1 MSIILYILLAIL
13 ILLFMITI
21 HELGHYTAGKIL
33 RFKINEFAI
42 GFGPA
47 LYKRTSKKTGEVFS
61 IRAFPL
67 GGYCAFE
74 GEEAGSESA
83 SEGAFSKQAPWKRLI
98 VLFSGAFFNF
108 LTAIV
113 FSFVLLISVGYDIPK
128 VYSVSDVSQI
138 ANVRVYDET
147 AGDYLDKIL
156 NSETNAEEKV
166 TFIGSDKIVKIT
178 ATIDENGMPKDVVV
192 YEHEEKEEYFN
203 VSQITAVISAY
214 AQDYDELKDLD
225 YLENCYVDV
234 LSGSKTA
241 NYKFTTFLESNED
254 VLQKGDVIYNVN
266 GKKVNVLNQLTTLLN
281 NEAKLGKEQATLTI
295 KRNNV
300 KQDIVVDII
309 KSGYEGNYSYL
320 VGINTEPYVHT
331 FGEAVARA
339 VPLTFEF
346 SWLVLTTLFQLITGQ
361 VPMEAVGG
369 TVTTIVVM
377 ADYAQKSLKTILV
390 LIPLIAA
397 NLAVFNWLPFPALD
411 GAHMLFTGI
420 EWIRKKP
427 INPRVE
433 NMIHSL
439 GLWVLLGFVVFA
451 DVYQLI
457 LRLISWQNI

>member
-1 MSIILYILLAIL
+1 MSIIIYILLAVL

-21 HELGHYTAGKIL
+21 HELGHYVSGKL
-33 RFKINEFAI
+33 LGFKINEFAI

-67 GGYCAFE
+67 GGFCAFE
-74 GEEAGSESA
+74 GEEAGTDST

-113 FSFVLLISVGYDIPK
+113 FSFVLLVSVGYDIPK
-128 VYSVSDVSQI
+128 VYTVSDVGQVE
-138 ANVRVYDET
+138 NVRVY
-147 AGDYLDKIL
+147 
-156 NSETNAEEKV
+156 NSETSSYEDSLFNKD
-166 TFIGSDKIVKIT
+166 DKLVKIT
-178 ATIDENGMPKDVVV
+178 ATINDNSIGEVVI
-192 YEHEEKEEYFN
+192 YEHKDKEDYYS
-203 VSQITAVISAY
+203 VSQIASVISAY
-214 AQDYDELKDLD
+214 ADAIDTISSLD
-225 YLENCYVDV
+225 YLENCSAQIK
-234 LSGSKTA
+234 SGDEIK
-241 NYKFTTFLESNED
+241 NYTFEAFLDTNKD
-254 VLQKGDVIYNVN
+254 VLQKGDVIYKVN
-266 GKKVNVLNQLTTLLN
+266 GKNVNVLNQLSALLN
-281 NEAKLGKEQATLTI
+281 KEAKAGKTEATLTI

-300 KQDIVVDII
+300 KQDIKVNLL
-309 KSGYEGNYSYL
+309 KSGYDGNYSFIL
-320 VGINTEPYVHT
+320 GINTEPYAHT
-331 FGEAVARA
+331 FGEALGRA

-346 SWLVLTTLFQLITGQ
+346 SWLVLRTLFELITGQ

-377 ADYAQKSLKTILV
+377 ADYAQKSLKTVLV

-427 INPRVE
+427 INPKVE
-433 NMIHSL
+433 NMIHSI
-439 GLWVLLGFVVFA
+439 GLWFLLGFVVFA

-457 LRLISWQNI
+457 LRLISWQMF

>member
-1 MSIILYILLAIL
+1 
-13 ILLFMITI
+13 MITV
-21 HELGHYTAGKIL
+21 HELGHYVAGKL
-33 RFKINEFAI
+33 LGFKINEFAI

-47 LYKRTSKKTGEVFS
+47 LYKRTSKKTGEIFS

-74 GEEAGSESA
+74 GEEAGTEST

-113 FSFVLLISVGYDIPK
+113 FSFVLLVSVGYDIPK
-128 VYSVSDVSQI
+128 VYSVSDVGQI
-138 ANVRVYDET
+138 QNIKVLNTNET
-147 AGDYLDKIL
+147 AVFNKDDKIIKITAIVTDNNIGEVVIYEHKDKEDYYSASQTAAVIAAYADKIDSISSLDYLDNCVAQIKSGDNLINYSFETFL
-156 NSETNAEEKV
+156 NSNKS
-166 TFIGSDKIVKIT
+166 I
-178 ATIDENGMPKDVVV
+178 
-192 YEHEEKEEYFN
+192 
-203 VSQITAVISAY
+203 
-214 AQDYDELKDLD
+214 LKPD
-225 YLENCYVDV
+225 
-234 LSGSKTA
+234 
-241 NYKFTTFLESNED
+241 
-254 VLQKGDVIYNVN
+254 DVIYKVN
-266 GKKVNVLNQLTTLLN
+266 GKNVNVLNQLTALLN
-281 NEAKLGKEQATLTI
+281 AEAKAGKEQATLTI
-295 KRNNV
+295 KRNDI
-300 KQDIVVDII
+300 KQDITVDLL
-309 KSGYEGNYSYL
+309 KTGYEGNYSYIL
-320 VGINTEPYVHT
+320 GINTEPYKHT
-331 FGEAVARA
+331 FGEALARA

-420 EWIRKKP
+420 EWVRKKP
-427 INPRVE
+427 INPKVE
-433 NMIHSL
+433 NMIHAI

-457 LRLISWQNI
+457 LSLIS